1 MRTVLLFP
9 TTAARFFIGSVL
21 FVVVGCSASTY
32 QERDPQ
38 RIVIEAECRAW
49 AEARSRSEFGP
60 AIRQGSNA
68 QTNSAL
74 LGNRAGVAVGGAA
87 TLTAQAA
94 MWDREIQ
101 LRRACMQTRGYPE

>member
-1 MRTVLLFP
+1 MRPVLPFP
-9 TTAARFFIGSVL
+9 TTVARFFTGSVL
-21 FVVVGCSASTY
+21 FVVGCSGVAY

-38 RIVIEAECRAW
+38 RVVVEAECRAW

-60 AIRQGSNA
+60 AIRQGYNA

-74 LGNRAGVAVGGAA
+74 LGNSAGVALGGAA

-101 LRRACMQTRGYPE
+101 LRKACMQTRGYPE